1 MSITNNKNN
10 VKLGESFEGKFGTGA
25 AQPNLFQRDSF
36 HMCTPKI
43 APSSPFLG
51 NSLSMNLSN
60 LPTFGRGR
68 PVGIMRPTP
77 HMGGIERTKSIKMTR
92 QTSLR
97 RGDSKE
103 DLSPRS
109 KMLPNLKE
117 KMNTIKGGG
126 SFIKFERKTPRQ
138 MNRLESFGTELKKIG
153 SNDFSVNE
161 EKKTIT
167 FPKFNHSNGS
177 REIRRIRPQQ
187 NQQNPKER

>member
-1 MSITNNKNN
+1 
-10 VKLGESFEGKFGTGA
+10 
-25 AQPNLFQRDSF
+25 
-36 HMCTPKI
+36 
-43 APSSPFLG
+43 
-51 NSLSMNLSN
+51 MNLSN

-126 SFIKFERKTPRQ
+126 SFIKFERKTP
-138 MNRLESFGTELKKIG
+138 
-153 SNDFSVNE
+153 
-161 EKKTIT
+161 
-167 FPKFNHSNGS
+167 
-177 REIRRIRPQQ
+177 
-187 NQQNPKER
+187 